1 VEKDI
6 SMKPYTHRHIHG
18 GDPEVVTSSHAVSAL
33 TLVSLAHGINH
44 AQGALKPLVFPLVLR
59 ELNFGYSE
67 LGIMLGVASAVGG
80 LLQLGAGAL
89 GRVIPRHHILG
100 LGNASVGICFVLV
113 GLAQSYFQFF
123 FWTVMSRV
131 GGAAQHPVGSS
142 LLSHHFKKRK
152 LGTALATH
160 FTAGNIGTAVI
171 PLCAAILISLWG
183 WRGTVILFAVPAIL
197 VGLAMS
203 IWLKDPAAEKP
214 PEVTKASSFW
224 QDSRE
229 VIGDRNLRWVLVAA
243 IVAAGGSGHGIIS
256 SFLPLYLNHNLGM
269 DATAVGVIFTLM
281 NIGSI
286 FGPMLGGKLADR
298 YHPQRILL
306 AAYLLSALTTL
317 IIPSLG
323 ASYAGIALAAL
334 LLGVTAFGTHPI
346 LQTLVA
352 QTTADGSRDTGF
364 AWFYT
369 ATFLAGAFWSP
380 AVGYLSDWWGLK
392 AAFGAM
398 AISFVAASL
407 CVLCGRF
414 DQISKHEHGSI
425 SSSLHS

>member
-1 VEKDI
+1 MKSPEHVHDI
-6 SMKPYTHRHIHG
+6 AVADDASAR
-18 GDPEVVTSSHAVSAL
+18 SSAAL

-59 ELNFGYSE
+59 DLNFGYGE

-80 LLQLGAGAL
+80 LLQLAAGAL
-89 GRVIPRHHILG
+89 GRILPRHQILG
-100 LGNASVGICFVLV
+100 IGNASVGVCFVFV

-131 GGAAQHPVGSS
+131 GGAAQHPVGAS

-160 FTAGNIGTAVI
+160 FTAGNIGTAMI

-183 WRGTVILFAVPAIL
+183 WRGTVILFAIPAIM

-203 IWLKDPAAEKP
+203 VWLRDPAVKQTSP
-214 PEVTKASSFW
+214 VSHSTSFW
-224 QDSRE
+224 RDSSQMIRN
-229 VIGDRNLRWVLVAA
+229 RNLRWILIAA

-269 DATAVGVIFTLM
+269 DATAIGVVFTLM
-281 NIGSI
+281 NVGSI

-306 AAYLLSALTTL
+306 AAYLLSALITL
-317 IIPSLG
+317 IIPALGVSYVGVAIASLV
-323 ASYAGIALAAL
+323 
-334 LLGVTAFGTHPI
+334 LGVTAFGTHPI
-346 LQTLVA
+346 LQTLVTY
-352 QTTADGSRDTGF
+352 TTSDGSRDTGF

-380 AVGYLSDWWGLK
+380 AVGYLSEWLGLTV
-392 AAFGAM
+392 AFGTM
-398 AISFVAASL
+398 AASFIL
-407 CVLCGRF
+407 ASACVLLGRF
-414 DQISKHEHGSI
+414 HKIAVADAHSAAVAHG
-425 SSSLHS
+425 HN

>member
-1 VEKDI
+1 
-6 SMKPYTHRHIHG
+6 MKSQNHVHEITAADAVPQR
-18 GDPEVVTSSHAVSAL
+18 SSSAL

-44 AQGALKPLVFPLVLR
+44 AQSALKPLVFPLVLR
-59 ELNFGYSE
+59 DLNFGYGE
-67 LGIMLGVASAVGG
+67 LGLMLGVASAVGG
-80 LLQLGAGAL
+80 LLQLAAGAL
-89 GRVIPRHHILG
+89 GRVLPRHHILG
-100 LGNASVGICFVLV
+100 IGNASVGVCFVFV

-131 GGAAQHPVGSS
+131 GGAAQHPVGSA
-142 LLSHHFKKRK
+142 LLSHHYKKKK

-160 FTAGNIGTAVI
+160 FTAGNVGTAVI
-171 PLCAAILISLWG
+171 PLCAAVLISLWG

-203 IWLKDPAAEKP
+203 IWLQDPASREPEQITKP
-214 PEVTKASSFW
+214 TSFW
-224 QDSRE
+224 RDSAQ
-229 VIGDRNLRWVLVAA
+229 VMGNNNLRWILIAA

-269 DATAVGVIFTLM
+269 DSTAVGVIFTVM

-306 AAYLLSALTTL
+306 TAYLLSAVTTL
-317 IIPSLG
+317 VIPMLG
-323 ASYAGIALAAL
+323 ASYAGVALASL
-334 LLGVTAFGTHPI
+334 MLGVTAFGTHPI

-352 QTTADGSRDTGF
+352 HTSSDGTRDSAF

-380 AVGYLSDWWGLK
+380 TVGFLSEWLGLTI
-392 AAFGAM
+392 AFIAM
-398 AISFVAASL
+398 AASFILASA
-407 CVLCGRF
+407 CVLLGRF
-414 DQISKHEHGSI
+414 HKIAVAEG
-425 SSSLHS
+425 HSAIVHSHH

>member
-1 VEKDI
+1 MKSQDHVHETVAAD
-6 SMKPYTHRHIHG
+6 SMAARST
-18 GDPEVVTSSHAVSAL
+18 SAL

-44 AQGALKPLVFPLVLR
+44 AQSALKPLVFPLVLR
-59 ELNFGYSE
+59 DLNFGYGE

-89 GRVIPRHHILG
+89 GRILPRHQILG
-100 LGNASVGICFVLV
+100 IGNAFVGICFVLV
-113 GLAQSYFQFF
+113 GLSQSYSQFF

-131 GGAAQHPVGSS
+131 GGAAQHPVGSA
-142 LLSHHFKKRK
+142 LLSHHFKKK
-152 LGTALATH
+152 VGTALATH

-183 WRGTVILFAVPAIL
+183 WRGTVIFFAVPAIL
-197 VGLAMS
+197 VGVAIS
-203 IWLKDPAAEKP
+203 AWLHDPAGRRTSDAAKP
-214 PEVTKASSFW
+214 SSFW
-224 QDSRE
+224 QESNQA
-229 VIGDRNLRWVLVAA
+229 IGNRNLRWILVAA

-269 DATAVGVIFTLM
+269 EATAVGVIFTLM

-306 AAYLLSALTTL
+306 GAYLVSALTTL
-317 IIPSLG
+317 IIPALG
-323 ASYAGIALAAL
+323 ASYAGVAIAAL
-334 LLGVTAFGTHPI
+334 TLGVTAFGTHPI

-352 QTTADGSRDTGF
+352 HTTSEGSRDTGF

-380 AVGYLSDWWGLK
+380 AVGYLSEWLGLTV
-392 AAFGAM
+392 AFGAM
-398 AISFVAASL
+398 AVSFILASA
-407 CVLCGRF
+407 CVLLGRF
-414 DQISKHEHGSI
+414 HKINVAGGHGAMA
-425 SSSLHS
+425 HSHN